1 MSGTVSSPRRR
12 AVASGAPAAN
22 WNDADNMGAPGAPE
36 LPAPTAGLRRARDAG
51 PAQRVPSFLLRPALK
66 RAFFWRLPHVFM
78 SHHLRVR
85 L

>member
-36 LPAPTAGLRRARDAG
+36 GVHYWVMTVCYLPLLAWGPLLAVVTAAYYRRRRREG
-51 PAQRVPSFLLRPALK
+51 
-66 RAFFWRLPHVFM
+66 
-78 SHHLRVR
+78 
-85 L
+85 